1 MRNCASHHGRV
12 SAAGSAVE
20 RGPWATEL
28 IDLARAASGGLLFG
42 IPLLYTTEV
51 WWTGSHTDGGQVL
64 AVLGVTFVPVF
75 LLNRTGGF
83 RSHRSIRLRDAVG
96 DTVEALALGIVLVTG
111 VLVLLRELTSD
122 TPLRIALGKVA
133 YETMPFCIGIGVAR
147 HFLGRSRTDD
157 DEAGSD
163 GDGDGDGDEPDEAM
177 NATLKDLGAT
187 AIGAVFVGLTIAPTD
202 EVPTLAAAMTPG
214 WLLAVM
220 AVSLVVSYAIVFVA
234 GFTGEQNRKQQ
245 TGLLQRPSSETVAC
259 YLISLAVSGL
269 MLWFFQRADGPPS
282 VTLSNILVLGL
293 PAVVGGAA
301 GRLAV

>member
-1 MRNCASHHGRV
+1 VTVTAIMGAV
-12 SAAGSAVE
+12 SAGGSAIE

-42 IPLLYTTEV
+42 VPLLYTTEV

-64 AVLGVTFVPVF
+64 AVLGVTFIPVF

-96 DTVEALALGIVLVTG
+96 DTVEALALGIVLVAG
-111 VLVLLRELTSD
+111 VLVLLRELTGD

-147 HFLGRSRTDD
+147 HFLARSTTDD
-157 DEAGSD
+157 DAVGS
-163 GDGDGDGDEPDEAM
+163 GGTRGDEPDEAM
-177 NATLKDLGAT
+177 NATLKDLGAA
-187 AIGAVFVGLTIAPTD
+187 AIGAVFVGLAIAPTD

-214 WLLAVM
+214 WLLAMM

-234 GFTGEQNRKQQ
+234 GFTNQQNRERQ
-245 TGLLQRPSSETVAC
+245 TGLLQRPSSETVAS

-269 MLWFFQRADGPPS
+269 MLWFFQRADGSPS

>member
-1 MRNCASHHGRV
+1 
-12 SAAGSAVE
+12 
-20 RGPWATEL
+20 
-28 IDLARAASGGLLFG
+28 
-42 IPLLYTTEV
+42 
-51 WWTGSHTDGGQVL
+51 
-64 AVLGVTFVPVF
+64 
-75 LLNRTGGF
+75 
-83 RSHRSIRLRDAVG
+83 
-96 DTVEALALGIVLVTG
+96 
-111 VLVLLRELTSD
+111 
-122 TPLRIALGKVA
+122 
-133 YETMPFCIGIGVAR
+133 
-147 HFLGRSRTDD
+147 
-157 DEAGSD
+157 
-163 GDGDGDGDEPDEAM
+163 M

-214 WLLAVM
+214 WLLAMM

-234 GFTGEQNRKQQ
+234 GFTDEKNRKRQ

-269 MLWFFQRADGPPS
+269 MLWFFQRADGPPR